1 MAASNSVEV
10 KHVHVITPADP
21 PPPCLLPLSAI
32 DSQLMLRFPNEY
44 LLIYTPSPA
53 LERSTISSSFRAA
66 LSQVLVSYFP
76 LSGRV
81 RERPDASGLE
91 VVCRSQGALFLEAVS
106 DCYSAEDFDR
116 PPPSIGKWR
125 GFLTFPEEDA
135 LDGSPPLVVQLTW
148 LKDGAAAVGVGLSHS
163 LCDGIGSAEFL
174 NSFADFAAGRLRAAS
189 ELKPPPVWDR
199 HLLNPQPQFYHRRYS
214 SPPPVFQRVPDLCR
228 FMSLFTDEPL
238 VPTAVTF
245 GKTHITSLK
254 SLAHSTR
261 RPGVPAFTAFEVL
274 AAHIWRSWARSL
286 KLPPNQTLKLLFSIN
301 VRKRIKPN
309 LPSGYYGN
317 AFVLGCA
324 QTTAGDLAEKK
335 LDHAASLV
343 REAKERVGDEHV
355 RHVAETLSESRA
367 CPDLIGVLILTQ
379 WSRLGLEKVDF
390 GMGRP
395 VHVGPICGDR
405 HCFLLPVNN
414 QTDAV
419 KTILAVPTS
428 AVDKYES
435 MVRNVAT

>member
-1 MAASNSVEV
+1 MAASNSVQV

-32 DSQLMLRFPNEY
+32 DSQLFLRFTIEY
-44 LLIYTPSPA
+44 LLIYTPSSA
-53 LERSTISSSFRAA
+53 LDRSTISSSFRAA
-66 LSQVLVSYFP
+66 LSQLLVFYFP

-81 RERPDASGLE
+81 RERPDGSGLE
-91 VVCRSQGALFLEAVS
+91 VVSRSQGALFLEAVS
-106 DCYSAEDFDR
+106 DCYSAADFDR
-116 PPPSIGKWR
+116 PPRSVAEWR
-125 GFLTFPEEDA
+125 RFLAFSVEDV

-148 LKDGAAAVGVGLSHS
+148 LKDGAAAVGVGFNHCI
-163 LCDGIGSAEFL
+163 CDGIGSAEFL
-174 NSFADFAAGRLRAAS
+174 NSFADLAAGRLRAAS
-189 ELKPPPVWDR
+189 ELKPAPVWDR
-199 HLLNPQPQFYHRRYS
+199 HLLNPQPQFCHRRSS
-214 SPPPVFQRVPDLCR
+214 SPPPEFQRVPDLCR
-228 FMSLFTDEPL
+228 FMSRFTDEPL

-245 GKTHITSLK
+245 GKTHLTRLK

-261 RPGVPAFTAFEVL
+261 RPGVAAFTAFEVL

-286 KLPPNQTLKLLFSIN
+286 KLPSNQTLKLLFSIN

-309 LPSGYYGN
+309 LPAGYYGN

-324 QTTAGDLAEKK
+324 QATAGELAEKK

-343 REAKERVGDEHV
+343 KKAKERVGDEHV
-355 RHVAETLSESRA
+355 RHVAESVSDSRA
-367 CPDLIGVLILTQ
+367 CPDSVGVLVLSQ

-395 VHVGPICGDR
+395 VHVGPVCSDR
-405 HCFLLPVNN
+405 YCILLPVYN

-419 KTILAVPTS
+419 KTMLAVPTS

-435 MVRNVAT
+435 LVRNVAT